1 VYVLIERPGQPPQRI
16 KVEGGE
22 AVIGR
27 AANCDVVIDEEFVS
41 KQHLRVLSGLV
52 AVDVSSNGTFVDG
65 QRIHGGVV
73 AAGRSLQ
80 IADSDITL
88 RFEPDEVEVAK
99 ATAPPAAAS
108 VADSAVVA
116 KQTSILQAEL
126 KNAAK
131 RLQSKSQ
138 ACSTL
143 EAELKSSA
151 SSGAQAAKE
160 TATLRQEAAALHKQ
174 IAQLE
179 QQIVEIEQQA
189 DEPKPPT
196 DGSAA
201 GLLLFNVQ
209 RENAKLKRAMA
220 KQKAAVAADAV
231 KLAVAQSDLAK
242 QLAAANELGRA
253 AGHADP
259 DTTTPA
265 ASGSSG
271 SSFAAAPFAVPASE
285 QGAGFSPGTG
295 PNPGTAPPAKPGK
308 AALPFGDSEPPA
320 KAPASSPAAGM
331 AGSPL
336 PAARGAGSP
345 VDAGAA
351 AGPGAG
357 DNLNTNRL
365 LELLQKDADAMAVR
379 QGDPLDAFLL
389 VEGFRFLRRME
400 RVITRLAGGLIQLY
414 QNQTMVPGVGG
425 NLRQLLAEAAAHP
438 DKPQVRQEL
447 LNYLKELGRWLVV
460 ALSAYRKA
468 AAGIATQIK
477 ADLTAEA
484 LTASDPIS
492 IVKRAT
498 GKSDSE
504 LWRRVCEHMKTLTT
518 DEITERV
525 EKLAR
530 DAADE
535 LTEGE
540 LSDSEEANSFG

>member
-1 VYVLIERPGQPPQRI
+1 MYVLLERPGHPPRRI
-16 KVEGGE
+16 KVEGGQ

-27 AANCDVVIDEEFVS
+27 APSCDVVIDEEFVS

-65 QRIHGGVV
+65 QRIQGGVV

-88 RFEPDEVEVAK
+88 RLEPDEVEVAK
-99 ATAPPAAAS
+99 ATAPPVGAS
-108 VADSAVVA
+108 ASDSAVAA
-116 KQTSILQAEL
+116 KQVSMLHAEL
-126 KNAAK
+126 QSAAK
-131 RLQSKSQ
+131 RLKSKSE
-138 ACSTL
+138 ACSKL

-151 SSGAQAAKE
+151 SSAAQAAQE

-174 IAQLE
+174 IAVLE
-179 QQIVEIEQQA
+179 QQVVEIEQQVVEIEQQA
-189 DEPKPPT
+189 AEPKPPT

-209 RENAKLKRAMA
+209 RENAKLKMAMA

-231 KLAVAQSDLAK
+231 KLAAAQSDLAK

-253 AGHADP
+253 AGHSDP

-271 SSFAAAPFAVPASE
+271 SSFAAAPFAAPASE
-285 QGAGFSPGTG
+285 QGTG
-295 PNPGTAPPAKPGK
+295 PNSGTAPPAKPGK
-308 AALPFGDSEPPA
+308 AALPFGDSEPPT

-345 VDAGAA
+345 VA
-351 AGPGAG
+351 AGPSAG

-414 QNQTMVPGVGG
+414 QNQTMVPGIGG

-438 DKPQVRQEL
+438 DKPHVRQEL

-477 ADLTAEA
+477 AELTAEA